1 MRSQEYDT
9 LVDKED
15 AEAERLPTVEES
27 TTEGS
32 THKFQFGH
40 ARRVAVALCGECF
53 NQIHS

>member
-40 ARRVAVALCGECF
+40 ARRVAMALCGECF

>member
-27 TTEGS
+27 TTEGINAQVS
-32 THKFQFGH
+32 VWPCEEGS
-40 ARRVAVALCGECF
+40 CG
-53 NQIHS
+53 SMR